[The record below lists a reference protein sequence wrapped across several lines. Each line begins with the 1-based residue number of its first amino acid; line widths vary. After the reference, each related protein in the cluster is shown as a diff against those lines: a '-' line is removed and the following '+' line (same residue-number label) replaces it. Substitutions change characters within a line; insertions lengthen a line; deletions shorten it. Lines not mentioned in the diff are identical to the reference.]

1 VEIDKDLESS
11 LQRLG
16 LLNQVAKDI
25 TSTLGLEPRLGFV
38 CQSIID
44 IMGVKG
50 GLYPA
55 VRSENKPIRTGLFLW
70 IERRIYSQG
79 SGGCRQK
86 PG

>member
-55 VRSENKPIRTGLFLW
+55 VRSEKQTG
-70 IERRIYSQG
+70 
-79 SGGCRQK
+79 
-86 PG
+86 

>member
-50 GLYPA
+50 
-55 VRSENKPIRTGLFLW
+55 VSIRLLD
-70 IERRIYSQG
+70 
-79 SGGCRQK
+79 QK
-86 PG
+86 QTD